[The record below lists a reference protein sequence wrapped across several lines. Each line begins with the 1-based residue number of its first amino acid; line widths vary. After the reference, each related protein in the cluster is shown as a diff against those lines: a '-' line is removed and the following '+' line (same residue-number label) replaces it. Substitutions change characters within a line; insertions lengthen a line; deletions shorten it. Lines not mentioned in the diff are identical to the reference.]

1 MRSSKITRNII
12 CSRRINIIAIIFIHR
27 IEFLSRVLLH
37 FSFRFLLLRSI
48 TSIDWFNHFNRAWEF
63 VSREKKKKFFFHRSP
78 NFPTRRRDDSRVRAE
93 EYLNCHLAVWPS
105 DSQFTII
112 AVTDKSL
119 IISSFNRF
127 KLVSSK
133 FEERGD
139 LGKEKTRLVF
149 LIFIAI
155 NRRPSKDLYK
165 RQFD

>member
-1 MRSSKITRNII
+1 MGI
-12 CSRRINIIAIIFIHR
+12 
-27 IEFLSRVLLH
+27 
-37 FSFRFLLLRSI
+37 RF
-48 TSIDWFNHFNRAWEF
+48 AG
-63 VSREKKKKFFFHRSP
+63 KKKKFFFHRSP

-93 EYLNCHLAVWPS
+93 EYLNCHLAAWPS

-139 LGKEKTRLVF
+139 LGKEKRGWCFNFYSDKSSPLER
-149 LIFIAI
+149 FIQTTI
-155 NRRPSKDLYK
+155 
-165 RQFD
+165 

>member
-1 MRSSKITRNII
+1 MQLYLYIESNFYLACCSIFRSVFYYFVR
-12 CSRRINIIAIIFIHR
+12 
-27 IEFLSRVLLH
+27 
-37 FSFRFLLLRSI
+37 LLRSI
-48 TSIDWFNHFNRAWEF
+48 DSIILIVHGNSFRGK
-63 VSREKKKKFFFHRSP
+63 KKKKFFFHRSP

-93 EYLNCHLAVWPS
+93 EYLNCHLAAWPS

>member
-1 MRSSKITRNII
+1 MGI
-12 CSRRINIIAIIFIHR
+12 
-27 IEFLSRVLLH
+27 
-37 FSFRFLLLRSI
+37 RF
-48 TSIDWFNHFNRAWEF
+48 AG
-63 VSREKKKKFFFHRSP
+63 KKKKFFFHRSP

-93 EYLNCHLAVWPS
+93 EYLNCHLAAS